1 MALKLDEAGKKVA
14 EEMMDLVEKQNLFKR
29 NLEKH
34 LRSSE
39 AETENAKR
47 GIASLIPD
55 LVVDDKIIEFKSKKK
70 QA

>member
-1 MALKLDEAGKKVA
+1 
-14 EEMMDLVEKQNLFKR
+14 MMDLVEKQNLFKR

-39 AETENAKR
+39 AEIENAKRSKR